1 MQIGERIA
9 AYRKRRGMSQD
20 ALAGLVGM
28 SRSWLSQVERGI
40 HTVDRLSTLTDLAA
54 VLRVDVAD
62 LVGREWRLA
71 PNGGSHVQAI
81 NAIGGQLADY
91 SYLVGERR
99 PPWPLPQLR
108 NATVEIHRAYQAAH
122 YDRAAVA
129 LPKVLAA
136 ADAYDGY
143 GGRNGRE
150 VYLTRSMVYAVAAKL
165 LTKVGEGHLAWLA
178 ADRATHAAMTADSV
192 TAQGVAAYQ
201 VVCALLEDEQIDQ
214 AERAA
219 VSFAE
224 RLTAQAASDAPDTV
238 SLAGALWLIA
248 GVIAARKSDRST
260 AINRLDTAEQLTG
273 LIGHDGNHAWTASG
287 QPMSVS
293 TAPLVSPN
301 SATPMRCSAWP
312 PRSMSMHCPRD

>member
-81 NAIGGQLADY
+81 DAIGRQFADY
-91 SYLVGERR
+91 SHLVGEQ
-99 PPWPLPQLR
+99 PQPWPLPQLR
-108 NATVEIHRAYQAAH
+108 NAAVEIHRAYQAAH
-122 YDRAAVA
+122 YDRAASA
-129 LPKVLAA
+129 LPRVLAA

-150 VYLTRSMVYAVAAKL
+150 VYLTRCMVYAVAAKL

-178 ADRATHAAMTADSV
+178 ADRATHAAMAADSV

-201 VVCALLEDEQIDQ
+201 VVCALLEDEQVDQ

-219 VSFAE
+219 
-224 RLTAQAASDAPDTV
+224 D
-238 SLAGALWLIA
+238 
-248 GVIAARKSDRST
+248 
-260 AINRLDTAEQLTG
+260 QL
-273 LIGHDGNHAWTASG
+273 
-287 QPMSVS
+287 
-293 TAPLVSPN
+293 
-301 SATPMRCSAWP
+301 R
-312 PRSMSMHCPRD
+312 